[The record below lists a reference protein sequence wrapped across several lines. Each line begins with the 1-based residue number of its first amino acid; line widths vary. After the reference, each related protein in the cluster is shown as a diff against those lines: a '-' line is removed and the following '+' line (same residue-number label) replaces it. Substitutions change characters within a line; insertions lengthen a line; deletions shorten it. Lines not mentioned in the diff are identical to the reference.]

1 MSTKQNWVVTYGN
14 AEINGTEVTHV
25 PTRVA
30 LPEKVTATD
39 GERKTFSPHTFL
51 RSNIEFEQGTISW
64 EMFLEDSTSTCNILL
79 PADPSSPQASGTLVS
94 PTESQTTDFELSFG
108 VNCLGAPYGIAAL
121 RNYNWEPVIGAGHGS
136 TVPVQR
142 WISVSV
148 RVVGSSIDMFVESVR
163 ILSVTRTLK
172 RGQIGLF
179 MQGDTPIKFRNLKI
193 DAQQPLCF
201 VVMQFTAD
209 FNILYS
215 DVIKPLCE
223 EYGFRVIRG
232 DDFYT
237 SGQILEDITQSIRTS
252 ALVIADV
259 TPDNPNVFYE
269 VGYAHGIGK
278 PTILLSDR
286 SREKLPFDI
295 SGFRTLFYD
304 NTIGGKA
311 IVEQR
316 LRQHL
321 EALRAR

>member
-1 MSTKQNWVVTYGN
+1 VNTKQNWVTTYGN
-14 AEINGTEVTHV
+14 AEINGSEITHV
-25 PTRVA
+25 PTHVPRN
-30 LPEKVTATD
+30 EIVTATNAD
-39 GERKTFSPHTFL
+39 RKVFSPHTFL
-51 RSNIEFEQGTISW
+51 RSNIEFEQGSISW
-64 EMFLEDSTSTCNILL
+64 EIFLEDSAGTCVILL
-79 PADPSSPQASGTLVS
+79 PADPSSPQSSGTVVN
-94 PTESQTTDFELSFG
+94 PTENQTTELELALG

-121 RNYNWEPVIGAGHGS
+121 RNFNWEPVLGAGHGS
-136 TVPVQR
+136 AVPVQR
-142 WISVSV
+142 WVTISV
-148 RVVGSSIDMFVESVR
+148 RAVGSSIELYVDNVR

-179 MQGDTPIKFRNLKI
+179 MQGDTRIKFRNLKI
-193 DAQQPLCF
+193 DSQQPLCF
-201 VVMQFTAD
+201 VVMQFSAD

-223 EYGFRVIRG
+223 DYGYKVVRG
-232 DDFYT
+232 DDFYS
-237 SGQILEDITQSIRTS
+237 SGQILEDITQSIRTA
-252 ALVIADV
+252 ALIIADV

-286 SREKLPFDI
+286 SRERLPFDI

>member
-1 MSTKQNWVVTYGN
+1 MICISG
-14 AEINGTEVTHV
+14 H
-25 PTRVA
+25 
-30 LPEKVTATD
+30 
-39 GERKTFSPHTFL
+39 H
-51 RSNIEFEQGTISW
+51 RSKSW
-64 EMFLEDSTSTCNILL
+64 YRGGVIPGQL
-79 PADPSSPQASGTLVS
+79 PQASGTSIS
-94 PTESQTTDFELSFG
+94 PTESQTTDFDLAVG

-121 RNYNWEPVIGAGHGS
+121 RNFNWEPVNGTGHGS
-136 TVPVQR
+136 AVPVQR

-148 RVVGSSIDMFVESVR
+148 RVAGSSIDMSVENVR

-172 RGQIGLF
+172 RGQVGLF
-179 MQGDTPIKFRNLKI
+179 MQGDTPIKFRNLKV

-321 EALRAR
+321 QALRAR